1 MSHIKVATPADTM
14 QAIVSMNNIF
24 TRKGVRLY
32 QNSFDTDGKGSFL
45 TVSID
50 PWGIAVSYLGY
61 ALLFISLIWMLIT
74 PQGTFRKLLSDKR
87 LSSTVLLV
95 LLSIGCGTPKLSA
108 APRVLPETTAEQFG
122 RLHMLYNGRIC
133 QLQTY
138 ALDFTKKICGKRSY
152 NGYSAEQVLTGFI
165 FYHADWSHEPLVK
178 VKSGAVRE
186 RLGLGKNVSVDDFFG
201 NGDYILGPL
210 LQEYYQGQQ
219 DKLHKDVLELD
230 DKLQLI
236 FELRQEVP
244 LRLFP
249 YSSKEG
255 LKWYSPADKLP
266 PGMEESRQQY
276 IHAIMPLLRDAAK
289 AGHDNVV
296 AEGIGKM
303 QGYQKRY
310 GGTSLPSQ
318 VRTWA
323 ERTYNGVPFTT
334 LLFMLNLGMAIVS
347 LFAGRLSRIV
357 LVVSA
362 LLQTLV
368 LALRWII
375 SGNAPMSNGYET
387 MLLMAWIATWLAIAM
402 ARRARIMVTFG
413 FLTSGF
419 FLLVSHLGQ
428 LNPQI
433 SHLMPVLNSPLLSI
447 HVSIIMLAY
456 TLLCMTFACGV
467 TALLRPQK
475 AEYLQRLSLIFL
487 YPSLSALGIG
497 IFTGAIWANISW
509 GTYWSWDPKEVWALI
524 TLMVYAA
531 AAHRHTLSSL
541 QRAHTYHLYVV
552 ACLSHLT
559 DDLLRRQLF
568 PWRDALLCLNILA
581 THQRHHEER
590 HLQGHRHP
598 KEKPSPVVEQLVV
611 GDIVLRLHFAYP
623 KTDIAITARLSPLS
637 SRSPHGGCSS
647 IWLTLEHRTGVKRID
662 TIVKPICG
670 CVVLSGLV
678 EAEHHQHDDGEK
690 DDDISENG
698 VIKQS
703 HRRGI
708 KMAVHRNGHHGLF
721 CKNISLQIIWRMPPN
736 ESRG

>member
-1 MSHIKVATPADTM
+1 MLKRILILVYSALVVTMAIATIVEKYHGTGFAQSHIYASWWFSTLWAVLAAVGIAWIVRRRMRKAYLLTLHLSLVVILAGALLTHLTSRSGMIHLREGMEVRHYEKWVDDDSTTPEKLPFSLRLEWFDITYHEGTSSVSDYVSHIKVSTPTDTM
-14 QAIVSMNNIF
+14 PAIVSMNNIF
-24 TRKGVRLY
+24 SGKGVRLY
-32 QNSFDTDGKGSFL
+32 QNSFDTDGKGTFL

-50 PWGIAVSYLGY
+50 PWGITVSYLGY
-61 ALLFISLIWMLIT
+61 ALLFVSLIWMLIT

-87 LSSTVLLV
+87 LGTTVILM
-95 LLSIGCGTPKLSA
+95 LLSIGWGTPRLSA
-108 APRVLPETTAEQFG
+108 APHVLPETTAEQFG
-122 RLHMLYNGRIC
+122 RLHQLYNGRIS

-138 ALDFTKKICGKRSY
+138 ALDFTKKLCGKRNY

-165 FYHADWSHEPLVK
+165 FYHTDWSHEPLIK
-178 VKSGAVRE
+178 VKSSALRE
-186 RLGLGKNVSVDDFFG
+186 RLGIGKEASVDDFFG
-201 NGDYILGPL
+201 KGDYILGPL

-219 DKLHKDVLELD
+219 GKLHKDALELD

-244 LRLFP
+244 LKLFP

-266 PGMEESRQQY
+266 QDMEESRQQY
-276 IHAIMPLLRDAAK
+276 IHTILPLLREAAK
-289 AGHDNVV
+289 AGRHSVV
-296 AEGIGKM
+296 DEGIGKIS
-303 QGYQKRY
+303 GYQKRY
-310 GGTSLPSQ
+310 GGTSLPSH
-318 VRTWA
+318 VHTWA
-323 ERTYNGVPFTT
+323 ERLYNGIPFTT

-375 SGNAPMSNGYET
+375 SGNVPMSNGYET

-456 TLLCMTFACGV
+456 TLLSMTFACGV

-475 AEYLQRLSLIFL
+475 ALYLQWLSMLFL

-509 GTYWSWDPKEVWALI
+509 GTYWSWDPKETWALI
-524 TLMVYAA
+524 TLMTYAV
-531 AAHRHTLSSL
+531 AAHRHTLPSF
-541 QRAHTYHLYVV
+541 QRARSYHLFMV
-552 ACLSHLT
+552 
-559 DDLLRRQLF
+559 
-568 PWRDALLCLNILA
+568 LA
-581 THQRHHEER
+581 
-590 HLQGHRHP
+590 
-598 KEKPSPVVEQLVV
+598 
-611 GDIVLRLHFAYP
+611 F
-623 KTDIAITARLSPLS
+623 
-637 SRSPHGGCSS
+637 
-647 IWLTLEHRTGVKRID
+647 LTLLMTYFGVNYFL
-662 TIVKPICG
+662 G
-670 CVVLSGLV
+670 GMHSY
-678 EAEHHQHDDGEK
+678 A
-690 DDDISENG
+690 
-698 VIKQS
+698 
-703 HRRGI
+703 
-708 KMAVHRNGHHGLF
+708 
-721 CKNISLQIIWRMPPN
+721 
-736 ESRG
+736 